1 MWSLGVQ
8 NKEEHILQHT
18 TPVREENLSMVGK
31 ENFKG
36 PVITILD

>member
-1 MWSLGVQ
+1 MVTGST
-8 NKEEHILQHT
+8 NKEEHTLQNT
-18 TPVREENLSMVGK
+18 TPVREKHLSMVGK